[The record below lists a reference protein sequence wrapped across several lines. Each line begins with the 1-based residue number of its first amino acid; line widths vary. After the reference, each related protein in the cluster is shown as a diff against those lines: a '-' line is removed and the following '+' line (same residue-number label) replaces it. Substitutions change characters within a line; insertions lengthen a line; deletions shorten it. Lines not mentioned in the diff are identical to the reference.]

1 LEPNQNSLGT
11 SSFLHVCPPI
21 RHTRPCLF
29 AGGDADCMR
38 RRSRCER
45 DPFKDRSNFGSGNP
59 GPNCLHLAISPVSLS
74 HAQQSTMVASMNS
87 FAALA
92 GEVAS
97 SKAVEGQGDVQVKVH
112 HPPRRS
118 DSKGWTTVQSG
129 RKQKG
134 GKIVSQAE
142 AKPAG
147 KKPAGKEPAGKKP
160 AGKNACESGR
170 KNKGGQNSAQAGAK
184 PAGKTRVPVTLGVF
198 FDGAKYC
205 PWKKPAVAAVV
216 AETSRPA
223 IVASWPTPQEAY
235 PAMVEAKTAT
245 TEVEVEVEV
254 KTTATAPNKKRRNK
268 KKRQQQQQQPSPS
281 TSGPVP
287 STVVPVAEPAQVQV
301 QEQVQNAELASLG
314 VEAELREEI
323 RSLREAL
330 AAREE
335 KIDTLS
341 KQLDSTLSWVAS
353 MQEKISKNSPNNSKA
368 IEDAS
373 CGTPTVPAAT
383 ASPLKMARQQS
394 TETDEEMEMEMASS
408 SGDFNE
414 SFSVNTHWMTQIDT
428 REQLARYVEDH
439 SDDPNLWLPDA
450 NGRNALH
457 WLAIL
462 GKADLVWHKSVTHLD
477 RKEFFTGLDND
488 GKTPEDLAA
497 LARDHQRQL
506 QASFGMD
513 INDEDWG
520 KAHHQCLI
528 NIHIL
533 REMLTAA
540 VKSQTHLIQP
550 SHPLA

>member
-1 LEPNQNSLGT
+1 
-11 SSFLHVCPPI
+11 
-21 RHTRPCLF
+21 
-29 AGGDADCMR
+29 
-38 RRSRCER
+38 
-45 DPFKDRSNFGSGNP
+45 
-59 GPNCLHLAISPVSLS
+59 
-74 HAQQSTMVASMNS
+74 MVATMNS

-92 GEVAS
+92 SEVAS
-97 SKAVEGQGDVQVKVH
+97 SEAVEGHGVVQVKVH

-129 RKQKG
+129 RKHKG

-142 AKPAG
+142 AKPASN
-147 KKPAGKEPAGKKP
+147 KPAGKKP
-160 AGKNACESGR
+160 AGESGR
-170 KNKGGQNSAQAGAK
+170 KNKGGQNAAQAGAKPAGKNAAGDSSARKNKGGQNAAQAGAK

-235 PAMVEAKTAT
+235 PAMVE
-245 TEVEVEVEV
+245 VEV
-254 KTTATAPNKKRRNK
+254 KTTATTANKKRRNK
-268 KKRQQQQQQPSPS
+268 KKRQQQQQQQNPS
-281 TSGPVP
+281 TSGPAP
-287 STVVPVAEPAQVQV
+287 STKATVAEPAQVQV